1 MDQYTSIG
9 SNVKFTDVWVTGRL
23 QRNVE
28 LVNNFGGTFDINPLL
43 GDVFLVNAV
52 RDTQIQMSSIDA
64 KCVGQS
70 GTIIIVNGPGS
81 SFKDLP
87 ENMKTPSGA
96 RIEFAIND
104 GAVSII
110 SYLIVGTGS
119 VLCNYIGDFA

>member
-1 MDQYTSIG
+1 M
-9 SNVKFTDVWVTGRL
+9 
-23 QRNVE
+23 
-28 LVNNFGGTFDINPLL
+28 
-43 GDVFLVNAV
+43 FLVNAV
-52 RDTQIQMSSIDA
+52 KDTVIQMSSIDA